1 MSATNPGTAVP
12 AQLAKAALRRLALE
26 RREPT
31 PENYAWA
38 YAAEGGAAAAPPP
51 RTQAPDAMVAAPGAA
66 ADGLA
71 WAGLIEKAIKGLER
85 SGRGWT
91 TARKKESLQRV
102 LTGSRSDAARLQ
114 QRLGQLMASW
124 ETDARDEPALEDDGG
139 DAGRAD
145 ASPNPAGSPPAAAGA
160 AQEAGS
166 PGPDAIA
173 RAETERQA
181 QPAESAVSGV
191 ADWSRVTAQLGSTV
205 QAALPPGEGRG
216 REIGGELEALQG
228 RLDVDGPA
236 DDLVD
241 EIAKACDEA
250 RRLLQHRHH
259 LITQL
264 GVLTQELTEGLTQL
278 AEDGSWAQGQ
288 SQAMRAELDAGLTSR
303 SVKAA
308 SELLR
313 ETRERQQR
321 LQVERTQ
328 VREALKASIHQMLSE
343 IAGLGEQTGRFSESV
358 GRYADAIDQADSFES
373 LAGAVREMV
382 AESRTVQEVV
392 SRTQLRL
399 QTQHAEADAM
409 QQRVRALEDDIRRL
423 SNEVSTD
430 PLTQVANRR
439 GLTSAFETEC
449 ARLER
454 SATDGHAPPLSI
466 GLIDIDN
473 FKRLNDQ
480 HGHARGDEALQ
491 FLATEVTQA
500 LRPGDTLARYGGEEF
515 VVLLPQTEIDEA
527 ERALTRLQR
536 HLSASLFMTD
546 GDAKVFVTFSAGVT
560 TYRLGERLEQ
570 SLERADEALY
580 EAKRTGKNRT
590 CVAG

>member
-1 MSATNPGTAVP
+1 MSATNPGTAAP

-31 PENYAWA
+31 PENYALA
-38 YAAEGGAAAAPPP
+38 YAAEGGAAAAPTP
-51 RTQAPDAMVAAPGAA
+51 RTQAPDATVAAPGAA

-139 DAGRAD
+139 DASRAD
-145 ASPNPAGSPPAAAGA
+145 ASPNPAGGLSTAA
-160 AQEAGS
+160 AQEVGS
-166 PGPDAIA
+166 PGPEAGDH
-173 RAETERQA
+173 AETEGRT
-181 QPAESAVSGV
+181 QPGDVAVTGM
-191 ADWSRVTAQLGSTV
+191 AAWSRVTAQLGSTV

-216 REIGGELEALQG
+216 REIGGELETLQA
-228 RLDVDGPA
+228 RLDVEGPA
-236 DDLVD
+236 DGLVD
-241 EIAKACDEA
+241 EITKACDEA

-454 SATDGHAPPLSI
+454 SAADGHAPPLSI

-491 FLATEVTQA
+491 FLASEVTQA

-560 TYRLGERLEQ
+560 TYRPGERLEQ